1 MSSVNVSLT
10 DARAFATQYR
20 NLAMSGVVLVGLI
33 IFGAT
38 TISSFWSLLNL
49 RQNLVFASFLGIASI
64 GQTLC
69 ALIGGLDLSI
79 AFVIG
84 AANIGIVKLFN
95 LGWSSALAVL
105 VILCAAAGVG
115 ALSGLISS
123 RQRGQDLVVTLG
135 VGTALLGLVQ
145 VAVSS
150 GGISGVSGGMIMGTV
165 PKWIINLTSLDSAI
179 GFAPS
184 VVLWAVLAAITMLLL
199 RRTWVGRGL
208 YALGGN
214 QRAAERVLIPRR
226 WMWILVYAVSAVT
239 AASAGIL
246 LLGFTGGGYAA
257 VGNPYLFTTI
267 AAVLIGGTSLVG
279 GQGGYGLTIVGVL
292 ILTVLQTI
300 LSGYSL
306 SYSAQEAIFGALIIP
321 MVALY
326 ARSPHPRTLV

>member
-1 MSSVNVSLT
+1 MSGVAIGRI
-10 DARAFATQYR
+10 DARAVAVHYR
-20 NLAMSGVVLVGLI
+20 NLALSWVVLVGLI
-33 IFGAT
+33 VFGAM
-38 TISSFWSLLNL
+38 TIDGFWSMLNL
-49 RQNLVFASFLGIASI
+49 RQNLVFASFLGIAAI

-95 LGWSSALAVL
+95 LGWPSAVAVL
-105 VILCAAAGVG
+105 FVLAAAAGVG
-115 ALSGLISS
+115 SLSGLISS

-135 VGTALLGLVQ
+135 VGTALLGAIQ
-145 VAVSS
+145 IAVSS
-150 GGISGVSGGMIMGTV
+150 SGNAGIAGGTIQGTV
-165 PKWIINLTSLDSAI
+165 PNWIIKLTALDSAI

-184 VVLWAVLAAITMLLL
+184 VVLWAVLAGVVMLLL
-199 RRTWVGRGL
+199 RRTWLGRGL
-208 YALGGN
+208 YAIGGN
-214 QRAAERVLIPRR
+214 LTAAERVLIPRR
-226 WMWILVYAVSAVT
+226 WVWILVYAVSAVA

-279 GQGGYGLTIVGVL
+279 GQGGYGLTVMGVL

-306 SYSAQEAIFGALIIP
+306 SYSAQEAIFGGLIIP